1 MATVSTLHT
10 LQITT
15 EEAEVL
21 ESALKSYIKAF
32 QEQEEAQECGC
43 YLYPFV
49 YKLDETLSKLFK
61 DRDEAIKLREW
72 KYEKDFGRKP
82 VEESFKKDPGLC
94 CPTW

>member
-15 EEAEVL
+15 EEAAVL
-21 ESALKSYIKAF
+21 ENALKSYIKAF
-32 QEQEEAQECGC
+32 QEQEEAHEFGC

-49 YKLDETLSKLFK
+49 YKLEETLSELFK
-61 DRDEAIKLREW
+61 DRDKAIELKEW

-82 VEESFKKDPGLC
+82 VKDSFKKDPGLY
-94 CPTW
+94 CPT